1 MKVAEVS
8 MVGIHSVLGVEK
20 TVFWE
25 REWKK
30 VIIKTKC

>member
-8 MVGIHSVLGVEK
+8 MVGINSVLEVEK
-20 TVFWE
+20 TVYWE

-30 VIIKTKC
+30 FIIKTKC